1 MSNVDSP
8 IRTNSQLI
16 GKLNF
21 SLSRLNSHQLEQSRG
36 ELRFESRPVDFVWF
50 PYDLRIGTIADK
62 NSANWMIVAI
72 YYYNS
77 EIT

>member
-62 NSANWMIVAI
+62 NSAN
-72 YYYNS
+72 
-77 EIT
+77 